1 MIKIDNLKL
10 TDIAAKSTLT
20 DDTTKW
26 IYQSIDYAIQK
37 KHDKLKTS
45 FDILDRIHYLSEKE
59 IELLLWEYHVEGFDE
74 TTSIEEK
81 RILILESLL
90 THMKKGTVHA
100 VKKNLD
106 LLFGSSEIQ
115 EWFEYN
121 GTPGKFRVKTK
132 ADTQNNDIYKKI
144 LNIIE
149 SIKNTRSHLEN
160 VEFVREN
167 KVNIYTGVNAITNNY
182 YKIEIGG

>member
-90 THMKKGTVHA
+90 THMKY
-100 VKKNLD
+100 KNGL
-106 LLFGSSEIQ
+106 
-115 EWFEYN
+115 
-121 GTPGKFRVKTK
+121 
-132 ADTQNNDIYKKI
+132 
-144 LNIIE
+144 
-149 SIKNTRSHLEN
+149 SIMEL
-160 VEFVREN
+160 REN
-167 KVNIYTGVNAITNNY
+167 LELRQKLIH
-182 YKIEIGG
+182 KIMIFIKRY